1 MVFNQEEWR
10 GNHSNHARDACI
22 QSILKYLDFFLFSSL
37 DFLSRAMATNNPNGD
52 NPEAAATRAAQQVT
66 ELLRSH
72 LQNLESQSEA
82 ELHEA
87 AQERAVA
94 DAQFTE
100 VCFRNE
106 SFS

>member
-1 MVFNQEEWR
+1 
-10 GNHSNHARDACI
+10 
-22 QSILKYLDFFLFSSL
+22 
-37 DFLSRAMATNNPNGD
+37 MATNNPNGS
-52 NPEAAATRAAQQVT
+52 NPEAAATRAAQQVA

-72 LQNLESQSEA
+72 LQNLEAQSEA
-82 ELHEA
+82 ELHVA

-106 SFS
+106 SFSQTHSCSPDQRIELFSLPTFRMKVPCEKLGRC